1 MATLS
6 TAAGPDVAAAA
17 ADAAI
22 SALRKENP
30 DVMNFFAADQ
40 HEATGKFASY
50 ETQNELGRFVI
61 FPIMSCY
68 SKRF

>member
-1 MATLS
+1 MS
-6 TAAGPDVAAAA
+6 TTAGPDVAAAT
-17 ADAAI
+17 ADAAV

-30 DVMNFFAADQ
+30 DVMNVFAADQ

-61 FPIMSCY
+61 SPMTSCY